1 MSIFDKK
8 IELDNIDIH
17 NQVAIEKAINREPLR
32 TFDCLNEYYYTNP
45 QNECFQFLDK
55 IGYWSEEEKI
65 TFFTSFFWDQ
75 RVFDESI
82 AANLF
87 KVALR
92 LEGFKDSNTL
102 IETKELTLEEKFN
115 FINNLDY
122 LFLILPSLSEKFE
135 RPQQS
140 FSTIFTERILEQEII
155 ELGKQLYCNDWLN
168 WKDVEHVLGNA
179 YMFVANHTLNEDLR
193 LNLKEKQ
200 SKTKHKI

>member
-17 NQVAIEKAINREPLR
+17 NQIAIEKAVNREALR
-32 TFDCLNEYYYTNP
+32 TSDCLNEYHYIRP

-55 IGYWSEEEKI
+55 ISYWSEQEKI

-87 KVALR
+87 KFALR

-102 IETKELTLEEKFN
+102 IETKELTLEERFN
-115 FINNLDY
+115 FINNIDY
-122 LFLILPSLSEKFE
+122 LFSILPDLSNRFE
-135 RPQQS
+135 RPHQS
-140 FSTIFTERILEQEII
+140 FSSIFTERIIEEDIR
-155 ELGKQLYCNDWLN
+155 ELGKQLYCSNWLN
-168 WKDVEHVLGNA
+168 WKDVEHVLENA
-179 YMFVANHTLNEDLR
+179 YMFIANHTLNEDLR